1 MEKIKWISN
10 YNIGNTLIDSEHQ
23 YLIGIIN
30 EVIEKRKDMNLE
42 DLKLVFVK
50 LIEYSKFHFTNEE
63 TLMKKVGYEYIEIHR
78 EQHKKFIAELL
89 RVNKEIIAENQYI
102 SFEILVYLSE
112 WFINHIQV
120 MDKGIK
126 PYLMEEDI

>member
-1 MEKIKWISN
+1 MEKIKWIPN
-10 YNIGNTLIDSEHQ
+10 YNIGNTVIDTEHQ

-30 EVIEKRKDMNLE
+30 DVIEKRKDMNL
-42 DLKLVFVK
+42 DDIKVVFLK
-50 LIEYSKFHFTNEE
+50 LIEYSKFHFANEE
-63 TLMKKVGYEYIEIHR
+63 KLMRKVGYEYISIHR
-78 EQHKKFIAELL
+78 EQHKKFIAELM
-89 RVNKEIIAENQYI
+89 RVNKEIIAENQYV

-126 PYLMEEDI
+126 PYLMEEEL